1 MSILVATDFSENA
14 QTAIHAA
21 AYLARQRGVSLTVAH
36 CLEWTPDVPE
46 LDEQLSGEPGDAN
59 LDRVRDELE
68 SHVDGLLSDTERHIE
83 ELRCEVFAGN
93 PDEELIDAVEH
104 DGHELVVVGATGMD
118 RVSNFLL
125 GSLPEE
131 VVRRSPVPVLVVPP
145 EIEAG
150 GYDHIVAPVDL
161 TPCSRESLSHA
172 AQLAR
177 EHDARLTVLHAVPF
191 MTDPNNHPLAG
202 ALDLGPPSDLEKKAR
217 QHLKEFIG
225 DVSLEGLETETR
237 IEMGTPN
244 NVVGETVDE
253 LNADLVAMGTHGRRG
268 VAWLFLGS
276 TATKVL
282 RSMPCSVMTVRW
294 REEQGAN

>member
-14 QTAIHAA
+14 QTAVHAA
-21 AYLARQRGVSLTVAH
+21 AYLAKQRDVPLTVAH
-36 CLEWTPDVPE
+36 CLEWTTEIPE
-46 LDEQLSGEPGDAN
+46 IDEQLSDESGDAN
-59 LDRVRDELE
+59 LDEVRAKLQ
-68 SHVDGLLSDTERHIE
+68 SHVDDLLSDAELPPE
-83 ELRCEVFAGN
+83 ELQYEVFAGN

-104 DGHELVVVGATGMD
+104 DGHDLVVVGATGMD

-131 VVRRSPVPVLVVPP
+131 IVRRSPVPVLVVPP

-150 GYDHIVAPVDL
+150 GYNHIVAPVDL
-161 TPCSRESLSHA
+161 TPCSRESLRHA
-172 AQLAR
+172 ARMAR

-191 MTDPNNHPLAG
+191 MTEAEPHPLVD
-202 ALDLGPPSDLEKKAR
+202 ALDIGPPADLEKQAR
-217 QHLKEFIG
+217 EHLEEFID
-225 DVSLEGLETETR
+225 DVSMEGIEIETR
-237 IEMGTPN
+237 IEMGPPKT
-244 NVVGETVDE
+244 VIGETVE
-253 LNADLVAMGTHGRRG
+253 QLNADLVTMGTHGRRG

-294 REEQGAN
+294 REDQGEN